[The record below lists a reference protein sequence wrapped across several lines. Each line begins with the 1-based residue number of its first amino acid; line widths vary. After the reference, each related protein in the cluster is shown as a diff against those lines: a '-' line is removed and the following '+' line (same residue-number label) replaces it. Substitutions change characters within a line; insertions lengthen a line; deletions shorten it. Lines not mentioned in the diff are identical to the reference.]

1 MTINYKITIYDVEGN
16 VRVIDNLSDEFDS
29 NEMFPDVIESIVDKN
44 NIDHFQIYVED
55 LKTNTWDK
63 VLPDDLSSQL
73 EYDDYH
79 YKWLN
84 YTLRDVQDA
93 FHLFDNVI
101 NIVIDGPGIG
111 RYLGEK
117 QGIKFFINNNEKDRH
132 QFEPHVH
139 CEYAGEEMRI
149 RIDELTIM
157 KKYKPFKNAKKVK
170 IALKWI
176 KEHQRSLLKFYNEFA
191 INNSNNI
198 KFEVNI

>member
-157 KKYKPFKNAKKVK
+157 KKDKPFKNAKKVK

>member
-16 VRVIDNLSDEFDS
+16 IRVIDNLNDEFDS
-29 NEMFPDVIESIVDKN
+29 NVMFPSVIESIVDKN

-73 EYDDYH
+73 QYDDYH

-84 YTLRDVQDA
+84 YTLKDVQDA

-111 RYLGEK
+111 RYLGEM
-117 QGIKFFINNNEKDRH
+117 QGIKFYINNNEKDRH

-157 KKYKPFKNAKKVK
+157 KKDKPFKNIKKVK
-170 IALKWI
+170 VALKWV

>member
-16 VRVIDNLSDEFDS
+16 IRVIDNLNDEFDS
-29 NEMFPDVIESIVDKN
+29 NGMFPDVIESIVNKN

-55 LKTNTWDK
+55 LKTKTWDK
-63 VLPDDLSSQL
+63 VLSDDLSSQL
-73 EYDDYH
+73 QYDDYH

-84 YTLRDVQDA
+84 YPLKDVQDA

-111 RYLGEK
+111 RYLGEM
-117 QGIKFFINNNEKDRH
+117 QGIKFYINNNEKDRH

-157 KKYKPFKNAKKVK
+157 KKDKPFKNTKKVK
-170 IALKWI
+170 VALKWV

>member
-16 VRVIDNLSDEFDS
+16 IRVIDNLSDEFDS
-29 NEMFPDVIESIVDKN
+29 NEMFPDVIKSIVDKN

-111 RYLGEK
+111 RYLGEM
-117 QGIKFFINNNEKDRH
+117 QGIKFYINNNEKDRH

-157 KKYKPFKNAKKVK
+157 KKDKPFKNTKKVK
-170 IALKWI
+170 VALKWV
-176 KEHQRSLLKFYNEFA
+176 KEHQRSLLKFYNDFA

>member
-1 MTINYKITIYDVEGN
+1 MNINYKITIYDVEGN
-16 VRVIDNLSDEFDS
+16 IRIIDNLNDEFDS
-29 NEMFPDVIESIVDKN
+29 NWMFPDVIESIVDKN

-73 EYDDYH
+73 QYDDYH

-84 YTLRDVQDA
+84 YTLKDVQET

-111 RYLGEK
+111 RYLGEM
-117 QGIKFFINNNEKDRH
+117 QGIKFYINNNEKDRH

-139 CEYAGEEMRI
+139 CECAGEEMRI

-157 KKYKPFKNAKKVK
+157 KKDKPFKNTKKVK
-170 IALKWI
+170 IALKWV
-176 KEHQRSLLKFYNEFA
+176 KEHQKSLLKFYNEFA

>member
-16 VRVIDNLSDEFDS
+16 IRVIDNLSDKFDS
-29 NEMFPDVIESIVDKN
+29 NEIFPDVIESIVDKN

-63 VLPDDLSSQL
+63 VLPEDLSSQL

-111 RYLGEK
+111 RYLGEM
-117 QGIKFFINNNEKDRH
+117 QGIKFYINNNEKDRH

-157 KKYKPFKNAKKVK
+157 KKDKPFKNAKKVK
-170 IALKWI
+170 VALKWVN
-176 KEHQRSLLKFYNEFA
+176 EHQSSLLKFYNEFA

>member
-16 VRVIDNLSDEFDS
+16 IRVIDNLNDEFDS
-29 NEMFPDVIESIVDKN
+29 NGMFPDVIESIVDKN

-73 EYDDYH
+73 QYDDYH

-84 YTLRDVQDA
+84 YTLKDVQDA

-111 RYLGEK
+111 RYLGEM
-117 QGIKFFINNNEKDRH
+117 QGIKFYINNNEKDRH

-139 CEYAGEEMRI
+139 CEYADEEMRI

-157 KKYKPFKNAKKVK
+157 KKDKPFKNTKKVK
-170 IALKWI
+170 VALKWV

>member
-16 VRVIDNLSDEFDS
+16 IKVIDNLSDEFDS
-29 NEMFPDVIESIVDKN
+29 NEMFPDVIKSIVDKN

-55 LKTNTWDK
+55 LKINTWDK

-73 EYDDYH
+73 QFDDYH

-84 YTLRDVQDA
+84 YTLKDVQDA
-93 FHLFDNVI
+93 FHLFDDVI

-111 RYLGEK
+111 RYLGEM
-117 QGIKFFINNNEKDRH
+117 QGIKFYINNNEKDRH

-157 KKYKPFKNAKKVK
+157 KKDKPFKNAKKVK
-170 IALKWI
+170 VALKWI
-176 KEHQRSLLKFYNEFA
+176 SEHQSSLLKFYNEFA
-191 INNSNNI
+191 INKSNNI

>member
-16 VRVIDNLSDEFDS
+16 IRVIDNLNDEFDS
-29 NEMFPDVIESIVDKN
+29 NRMFPDVIESIVDKN

-73 EYDDYH
+73 QYDDYH

-84 YTLRDVQDA
+84 YTLKDVQDA

-111 RYLGEK
+111 RYLGEM
-117 QGIKFFINNNEKDRH
+117 QGIKFYVNNNEKDRH

-157 KKYKPFKNAKKVK
+157 KKDKPFKNTKKVK
-170 IALKWI
+170 VALKWVE
-176 KEHQRSLLKFYNEFA
+176 EHQRSLLKFYNEFA

>member
-16 VRVIDNLSDEFDS
+16 IRVIDNLNDEFDS
-29 NEMFPDVIESIVDKN
+29 NGMFPDVIESIVDKN

-73 EYDDYH
+73 QHDDYH

-84 YTLRDVQDA
+84 YTLKDVQDA

-111 RYLGEK
+111 RYLGEM
-117 QGIKFFINNNEKDRH
+117 QGIKFYINNNEKDRH

-157 KKYKPFKNAKKVK
+157 KKDKPFKNTKKVK
-170 IALKWI
+170 VALKWV

>member
-16 VRVIDNLSDEFDS
+16 IRVIDNLSDEFDS
-29 NEMFPDVIESIVDKN
+29 NKMFPDVIESIVDKN

-55 LKTNTWDK
+55 LKINTWDK
-63 VLPDDLSSQL
+63 ILPADLSSQL

-111 RYLGEK
+111 RYLGEM
-117 QGIKFFINNNEKDRH
+117 QGIKFYINNNEKDRH

-139 CEYAGEEMRI
+139 CEYEGEEMRI

-157 KKYKPFKNAKKVK
+157 KKDKPFKNTKKVK
-170 IALKWI
+170 VALKWV
-176 KEHQRSLLKFYNEFA
+176 KEHQRTLLKFYNEFA

>member
-16 VRVIDNLSDEFDS
+16 IRVIDNLSDEFDS
-29 NEMFPDVIESIVDKN
+29 NELFPDVIESIVDKN

-84 YTLRDVQDA
+84 YTLMDVQDA

-111 RYLGEK
+111 RYLGEM
-117 QGIKFFINNNEKDRH
+117 QGIRFYINNNEKDRH

-157 KKYKPFKNAKKVK
+157 KKDKPFKNAKKVK
-170 IALKWI
+170 VALKWV

>member
-16 VRVIDNLSDEFDS
+16 IRVIDNLSDEFDS
-29 NEMFPDVIESIVDKN
+29 NKMFPDVIESIVDKN
-44 NIDHFQIYVED
+44 NINHFQIYVED

-73 EYDDYH
+73 AYDDYH

-111 RYLGEK
+111 RYLGEM
-117 QGIKFFINNNEKDRH
+117 QGIRFYINNNEKDRH

-157 KKYKPFKNAKKVK
+157 KKDKPFKNAKKVK
-170 IALKWI
+170 VALKWI

>member
-16 VRVIDNLSDEFDS
+16 IRVIDNLSDEFDS

-55 LKTNTWDK
+55 LKINTWDK
-63 VLPDDLSSQL
+63 ILPADLSSQL

-111 RYLGEK
+111 RYLGEM
-117 QGIKFFINNNEKDRH
+117 QGIKFYINNNEKDRH

-157 KKYKPFKNAKKVK
+157 KKDKPFKNTKKVK
-170 IALKWI
+170 VALKWV

>member
-16 VRVIDNLSDEFDS
+16 IRVINNLSDEFDS

-111 RYLGEK
+111 RYLGEM
-117 QGIKFFINNNEKDRH
+117 QGIRFYINNNEKDRH

-157 KKYKPFKNAKKVK
+157 KKDKPFKNAKKVK
-170 IALKWI
+170 VALKWI

>member
-16 VRVIDNLSDEFDS
+16 IRVIDNLNDEFDS
-29 NEMFPDVIESIVDKN
+29 NGMFPDVIEFIVDKN

-73 EYDDYH
+73 QYDDYH

-84 YTLRDVQDA
+84 YTLKDVQDA

-111 RYLGEK
+111 RYLGK
-117 QGIKFFINNNEKDRH
+117 MQGIKFYINNNEKDRH

-149 RIDELTIM
+149 RIDVLTIM
-157 KKYKPFKNAKKVK
+157 KKDKPFKNTKKVK
-170 IALKWI
+170 VALKWV
-176 KEHQRSLLKFYNEFA
+176 KEHQRSLLKFYNDFA

>member
-16 VRVIDNLSDEFDS
+16 IRVLDNLSDEFDS

-44 NIDHFQIYVED
+44 NIDHFQIYVEG

-63 VLPDDLSSQL
+63 VLPEDLSSQL

-93 FHLFDNVI
+93 FNLFDNVI

-111 RYLGEK
+111 RYLGEM
-117 QGIKFFINNNEKDRH
+117 QGIKFYINNNEKDRH

-157 KKYKPFKNAKKVK
+157 KKDKPFKNAKKVK
-170 IALKWI
+170 VALKWI
-176 KEHQRSLLKFYNEFA
+176 KEHQSSLLKFYNEFA

>member
-1 MTINYKITIYDVEGN
+1 MNINYKITIYDVEGN
-16 VRVIDNLSDEFDS
+16 IRVIDNLTDEFDS
-29 NEMFPDVIESIVDKN
+29 NRMFPNVIESIVNKN
-44 NIDHFQIYVED
+44 NIDHFQIYVEY

-73 EYDDYH
+73 QYDDYH

-84 YTLRDVQDA
+84 YTLKDVQDA

-111 RYLGEK
+111 RYLGEM
-117 QGIKFFINNNEKDRH
+117 QGIKFYINNNEKDRH

-157 KKYKPFKNAKKVK
+157 KKDKPFKNTKKVK
-170 IALKWI
+170 VALKWV
-176 KEHQRSLLKFYNEFA
+176 KEHQRSLLKFYNDFA

>member
-16 VRVIDNLSDEFDS
+16 IRVIDNLNDEFDS
-29 NEMFPDVIESIVDKN
+29 NGMFPDVIESIVDKN

-73 EYDDYH
+73 QYDDYH

-84 YTLRDVQDA
+84 YTLKDVQDA

-111 RYLGEK
+111 RYLGEM
-117 QGIKFFINNNEKDRH
+117 QGIKFYINNNEKDRH

-157 KKYKPFKNAKKVK
+157 KKDKPFKNIKKVK
-170 IALKWI
+170 VALKWV

>member
-16 VRVIDNLSDEFDS
+16 IRVIDNLSDEFDS

-44 NIDHFQIYVED
+44 NVDHFQIYVED

-63 VLPDDLSSQL
+63 VLPEDLSSQL

-157 KKYKPFKNAKKVK
+157 KKDKPFKNAKKVK

>member
-16 VRVIDNLSDEFDS
+16 IRVIDNLNDEFDS
-29 NEMFPDVIESIVDKN
+29 NVMFPSVIESIVNKN

-157 KKYKPFKNAKKVK
+157 KKDKPFKNAKKVK

>member
-16 VRVIDNLSDEFDS
+16 IRVIDNLSDEFDS

-55 LKTNTWDK
+55 LKINTWDK
-63 VLPDDLSSQL
+63 ILPADLSSQL

-111 RYLGEK
+111 RYLGEM
-117 QGIKFFINNNEKDRH
+117 QGIKFYINNNEKDRH

-149 RIDELTIM
+149 RIDELAIM
-157 KKYKPFKNAKKVK
+157 KKDKPFKNTKKVK
-170 IALKWI
+170 VALKWV

>member
-16 VRVIDNLSDEFDS
+16 IRVIDNLNDEFDS
-29 NEMFPDVIESIVDKN
+29 NGMFPDVIESIVDKN

-63 VLPDDLSSQL
+63 VLSDDLSSQL
-73 EYDDYH
+73 QYDDYH

-84 YTLRDVQDA
+84 YTLKDVQDA

-111 RYLGEK
+111 RYLGEM
-117 QGIKFFINNNEKDRH
+117 QGIKFYINNNEKDRH
-132 QFEPHVH
+132 QFEPHVQ

-157 KKYKPFKNAKKVK
+157 KKDKPFKNTKKVK
-170 IALKWI
+170 VALKWV

>member
-16 VRVIDNLSDEFDS
+16 IKIIDNLIDEFDS

-63 VLPDDLSSQL
+63 VLTEDLSSQL

-157 KKYKPFKNAKKVK
+157 KKDKPFKNAKKVK

>member
-16 VRVIDNLSDEFDS
+16 IRVIDNLNDKFDS

-111 RYLGEK
+111 RYLGEM
-117 QGIKFFINNNEKDRH
+117 QGIRFYINNNEKDRH

-157 KKYKPFKNAKKVK
+157 KKDKPFKNTKKVK
-170 IALKWI
+170 VALKWVE
-176 KEHQRSLLKFYNEFA
+176 EHQRSLLNFYNEFA
-191 INNSNNI
+191 INDSNNI

>member
-16 VRVIDNLSDEFDS
+16 IRVIDNLNDEFDS
-29 NEMFPDVIESIVDKN
+29 NRMFPDVIESIVDKN

-73 EYDDYH
+73 QYDDYH
-79 YKWLN
+79 YKWLK
-84 YTLRDVQDA
+84 YSLKDVQDA

-111 RYLGEK
+111 RYLGEM
-117 QGIKFFINNNEKDRH
+117 QGIKFYINNNEKDRH

-157 KKYKPFKNAKKVK
+157 KKDKPFKNTKKVK
-170 IALKWI
+170 VALKWV
-176 KEHQRSLLKFYNEFA
+176 KEHQRSLLKFYNDFA

>member
-16 VRVIDNLSDEFDS
+16 IRVLDNLSDEFDS

-44 NIDHFQIYVED
+44 NIDHFQIYVEY

-84 YTLRDVQDA
+84 YTLKDVQDA

-111 RYLGEK
+111 RYLGEM
-117 QGIKFFINNNEKDRH
+117 QGIKFYINNNEKDRH

-157 KKYKPFKNAKKVK
+157 KKDKPFKNAKKVK
-170 IALKWI
+170 VALKWI
-176 KEHQRSLLKFYNEFA
+176 KEHQSSLLKFYNEFA